1 MIPLL
6 LALLAIVRP
15 VATHYLYYDLL
26 MVPHESHPVHD
37 MLSSAIDRGEE
48 LSKILQTGIDIYVDG
63 YNEGIHLPPSALYV
77 SDLVL
82 HYYMR
87 LTWDPTMP
95 QHHAEGETR

>member
-6 LALLAIVRP
+6 PALLAIARP
-15 VATHYLYYDLL
+15 LATHYLYYDLL

-48 LSKILQTGIDIYVDG
+48 LSKILQTGIDIYLST

-82 HYYMR
+82 HYNMR